1 MPCSRLLTKVAHET
15 REPDDPRLGTVLQD
29 RYRIVARIAAGAM
42 GAVYR
47 GERLQLGRAVAIKF
61 LHVAFLR
68 EPEFQRRFEVEARA
82 MSRLGHPHCVSV
94 IDFGVADVPY
104 LVMDYVNGVTL
115 RELIDRGALQAGRAL
130 PIMRQVLAGLSH
142 AHGKG
147 VIHRDI
153 KPANVMLTEA
163 TGTGDHVRILD
174 FGLAKMFVPGEKS
187 ATVPMAIGTPS
198 YMSPE
203 QARGETVDARSD
215 VYSAGVMLFELLT
228 GEKPFIAEEAFSLI
242 RMQIEEA
249 PPRLA
254 DKAPDNLR
262 FSPELER
269 VVAKSLEKRPDDRFQ
284 TAAELAEALE
294 AVPEGRERWPSVPGE
309 DEGRARTVSVY
320 SPSYRPP
327 GARRKALAV
336 GALLIA
342 GVSGVALWLKPP
354 TEPDAAERSAT
365 RTPSV
370 AASPVARPDGRETRP
385 DTNVE
390 VAGPDAADDDIGI
403 EDPDETA
410 PSGPDAPG
418 PAPITAPPVPVE
430 PARPGPPPT
439 IKDAERLVKAGARD
453 EAYRALMRLRRD
465 YPRSAYVHY
474 MLGNVQFDKLYYSD
488 GLDSYA
494 LAVSVEDAYRK
505 NSYVNN
511 NAIRALGYDK
521 TRRAAETLILR
532 RLGRAALPF
541 LDRAAKIDKSKT
553 IRDRAASVASRLR
566 RRR

>member
-1 MPCSRLLTKVAHET
+1 MLGRAVADET
-15 REPDDPRLGTVLQD
+15 REAEDPRLGTILQD
-29 RYRIVARIAAGAM
+29 RYKIVSRVAAGAM

-115 RELIDRGALQAGRAL
+115 RELVEKGATPPGRAL
-130 PIMRQVLAGLSH
+130 PIMRQVLAGLAH

-174 FGLAKMFVPGEKS
+174 FGLAKMFTPGEMS
-187 ATVPMAIGTPS
+187 TTVPMAIGTPS

-215 VYSAGVMLFELLT
+215 VYAAGVLLFELLT
-228 GEKPFIAEEAFSLI
+228 GEKPFLAEEAFSII
-242 RMQIEEA
+242 RMQIEDP

-254 DKAPDNLR
+254 EKAPEGSR
-262 FSPELER
+262 FSAELED
-269 VVAKSLEKRPDDRFQ
+269 VVAKALEKRPEDRFQ
-284 TAAELAEALE
+284 SAAELAEALE
-294 AVPEGRERWPSVPGE
+294 SVPEGNQRWPSMGGDSGRRATTVHLDTP
-309 DEGRARTVSVY
+309 EGRPV
-320 SPSYRPP
+320 

-336 GALLIA
+336 GIGLVAAVSGIALLVRPPPPGATERTAAAPAPPVIVPEGPIA
-342 GVSGVALWLKPP
+342 RPATPP
-354 TEPDAAERSAT
+354 PEPDAE
-365 RTPSV
+365 
-370 AASPVARPDGRETRP
+370 
-385 DTNVE
+385 
-390 VAGPDAADDDIGI
+390 
-403 EDPDETA
+403 PDEPAATDDVK
-410 PSGPDAPG
+410 GPDAPG
-418 PAPITAPPVPVE
+418 PEPIAAPPQPT
-430 PARPGPPPT
+430 PDPGPEPT
-439 IKDAERLVKAGARD
+439 IKDAERLVKAGATD
-453 EAYRALMRLRRD
+453 AAYRALTRLRREN
-465 YPRSAYVHY
+465 PKFAYVHY

-488 GLDSYA
+488 GLDSYDAA
-494 LAVSVEDAYRK
+494 LTIEDAYRK
-505 NSYVNN
+505 NSFVNK

-521 TRRAAETLILR
+521 TRRAAESLIVKR
-532 RLGRAALPF
+532 IGRAALPY
-541 LDRAAKIDKSKT
+541 LDRAAKNDRSKT
-553 IRDRAASVASRLR
+553 IRDRAAAVAARLR

>member
-1 MPCSRLLTKVAHET
+1 
-15 REPDDPRLGTVLQD
+15 
-29 RYRIVARIAAGAM
+29 M

-61 LHVAFLR
+61 LHLAFLR

-104 LVMDYVNGVTL
+104 LVMDFVHGVTL
-115 RELIDRGALQAGRAL
+115 RDLIERGALPAGRAL
-130 PIMRQVLAGLSH
+130 LIMRQVLGGLSH

-174 FGLAKMFVPGEKS
+174 FGLAKMFTPGEKS

-228 GEKPFIAEEAFSLI
+228 GEKPFLAEEAFSII
-242 RMQIEEA
+242 RMQIEDT
-249 PPRLA
+249 PPRLS
-254 DKAPDNLR
+254 DKAPEGLR

-269 VVAKSLEKRPDDRFQ
+269 VVARALEKRPEDRFQ

-294 AVPEGRERWPSVPGE
+294 SVPEGMQRWPSSSGAGE
-309 DEGRARTVSVY
+309 DDGRAVTVHVY
-320 SPSYRPP
+320 EPEARPP

-336 GALLIA
+336 GIALLA
-342 GVSGVALWLKPP
+342 TVSGVAILVRRSQPN
-354 TEPDAAERSAT
+354 AAEHAESVTPPSPIAAEAT
-365 RTPSV
+365 
-370 AASPVARPDGRETRP
+370 PVARPGTRTAETRP
-385 DTNVE
+385 TDTPAAE
-390 VAGPDAADDDIGI
+390 ADAA
-403 EDPDETA
+403 EPSATDEVG
-410 PSGPDAPG
+410 GPDAPG
-418 PAPITAPPVPVE
+418 PAPIAAPPPPVT
-430 PARPGPPPT
+430 PAPGPPPT
-439 IKDAERLVKAGARD
+439 IKDAERLVRAGAKD
-453 EAYRALMRLRRD
+453 DAYRALVRLRRD
-465 YPRSAYVHY
+465 NPKSAYVHY
-474 MLGNVQFDKLYYSD
+474 LLGNVQFDKLYYSD
-488 GLDSYA
+488 GLDSYD
-494 LAVSVEDAYRK
+494 AVMSLDGAYRR
-505 NSYVNN
+505 NSFVNN

-521 TRRAAETLILR
+521 TRRAAEALIVR
-532 RLGRAALPF
+532 RIGRAALPF
-541 LDRAAKIDKSKT
+541 LDRASKADKSKT
-553 IRDRAASVASRLR
+553 IRDRAAAVASRLR

>member
-1 MPCSRLLTKVAHET
+1 VADET
-15 REPDDPRLGTVLQD
+15 REAEDPRLGTILQD
-29 RYRIVARIAAGAM
+29 RYKIVARIAAGAM

-104 LVMDYVNGVTL
+104 LVMDFVNGVTL
-115 RELIDRGALQAGRAL
+115 RDLIEKGATPAGRAL

-174 FGLAKMFVPGEKS
+174 FGLAKLFTPGEKS

-203 QARGETVDARSD
+203 QARGDSVDARSD

-228 GEKPFIAEEAFSLI
+228 GEKPFLAEEAFSII
-242 RMQIEEA
+242 RMQIEDP

-254 DKAPDNLR
+254 EKAPEGCR
-262 FSPELER
+262 FSPELEE
-269 VVAKSLEKRPDDRFQ
+269 VVARALEKRPEDRFQ
-284 TAAELAEALE
+284 SAAELAEALE
-294 AVPEGRERWPSVPGE
+294 AVPEGNQRWPTMGGGDDGRRATTVHLYAA
-309 DEGRARTVSVY
+309 EGRPV
-320 SPSYRPP
+320 

-336 GALLIA
+336 GIGLVAAVSGIALLVRPPPPGA
-342 GVSGVALWLKPP
+342 TEHVAAPAPSVVVPTGPIPRPATPP
-354 TEPDAAERSAT
+354 PAEADAEPDE
-365 RTPSV
+365 
-370 AASPVARPDGRETRP
+370 
-385 DTNVE
+385 
-390 VAGPDAADDDIGI
+390 
-403 EDPDETA
+403 PDEPAATDEVK
-410 PSGPDAPG
+410 GPDAPG
-418 PAPITAPPVPVE
+418 PAPIAAPPAPTTPGSG
-430 PARPGPPPT
+430 PAPT
-439 IKDAERLVKAGARD
+439 IKDAERLVKAGNKD
-453 EAYRALMRLRRD
+453 EAYRALVRVRRD
-465 YPRSAYVHY
+465 NPKSAYVHY

-488 GLDSYA
+488 GLDSYGAA
-494 LAVSVEDAYRK
+494 LSIEDAYRK
-505 NSYVNN
+505 NSYLNN
-511 NAIRALGYDK
+511 NAIRALGYNK
-521 TRRAAETLILR
+521 TRRAAEALIVKR
-532 RLGRAALPF
+532 IGRAALPY
-541 LDRAAKIDKSKT
+541 LDRAARTNGSKT
-553 IRDRAASVASRLR
+553 IRDRAAAVAARLR